1 AGLFAINAYRNA
13 CFLHRTCP
21 FGMGL

>member
-1 AGLFAINAYRNA
+1 GLFAINAYRNA